1 MNKQAILI
9 LKENMAEYRLAKV
22 ATELNRSFQALA
34 DLLNQQGFDVMPKP
48 TTKITEDMYQALLRE
63 FSADKAAKDEA
74 KLQKKLAKSMLS
86 NLCVKTANG
95 YTELSWK
102 MGSRKATIAELL
114 SVPNGREVLRNAI
127 AKAKGEGKEV
137 LNTNIPVELM

>member
-1 MNKQAILI
+1 
-9 LKENMAEYRLAKV
+9 
-22 ATELNRSFQALA
+22 
-34 DLLNQQGFDVMPKP
+34 
-48 TTKITEDMYQALLRE
+48 MYQALLRE

-102 MGSRKATIAELL
+102 TGSRKATIAELL
-114 SVPNGREVLRNAI
+114 SVPKGREVLRNAI
-127 AKAKGEGKEV
+127 AKAKGEGREV